1 MAQSKNYWIYSG
13 TKQPMVSPLTHTY
26 ITCSNC
32 GGRVYIGSIFCTIS
46 RFTIIDSITGEVFY
60 RTCPYCGKKMRKYVV
75 IPDLDIDEETK
86 IVLRKHKYLV

>member
-1 MAQSKNYWIYSG
+1 MAKSKNYWIYSG
-13 TKQPMVSPLTHTY
+13 TKLTTVSPSHTY

-32 GGRVYIGSIFCTIS
+32 GERVYIGSFFSIIS
-46 RFTIIDSITGEVFY
+46 SSTIIDPITGEVFY

-86 IVLRKHKYLV
+86 IVLRKHNYLV